1 MLARRR
7 ATSIPRLAECD
18 NRVMGARLRFTDEQ
32 RRARLAIRHRLVPS
46 ARTDDV
52 AAIADSVVALHS
64 TDPATVYL
72 SAMARMKHPSIEAI
86 SVALYDDRSVV
97 RHHAMRRTLW
107 VFSPQVARWAHAGCT
122 TALASAQWKRLAQMV
137 EDSGIAI
144 DGAAWVA
151 VARAD
156 TLAALGSMGTATARQ
171 LGKAVPALTEKLHL
185 AVGKSYAASQGAHT
199 RLLLNLG
206 FDGAIVRGRPT
217 GAWNSSEYPWA
228 LAETW
233 LPGGIVGDEPVD
245 AHVAAAEL
253 ARAYVAE
260 FGPVTIADLQ
270 WWAGWTMGTTR
281 RALAAI
287 GAVEVDVE
295 GGVEDR
301 VAWVLPDDLGEGHD
315 EASPWLA
322 FLPALDPTTMG
333 WKERRWYLGD
343 LGTFGGALFDR
354 FGNAGPTIWVDG
366 QVVGGWAQR
375 KSGEVVHRLLADVSK
390 NRERAIAADAERVR
404 SLIGDARVSV
414 RFPAPMQK
422 DLLA

>member
-1 MLARRR
+1 M
-7 ATSIPRLAECD
+7 
-18 NRVMGARLRFTDEQ
+18 
-32 RRARLAIRHRLVPS
+32 RHRLAPS

-52 AAIADSVVALHS
+52 AAITDSVVALHS

-86 SVALYDDRSVV
+86 STALYDDRTVV

-107 VFSPQVARWAHAGCT
+107 VFTPTMARWAHASCT

-137 EDSGIAI
+137 EDSGIAT

-151 VARAD
+151 AARAD
-156 TLAALGSMGTATARQ
+156 TLAALASMGTATARQ

-206 FDGAIVRGRPT
+206 FDGVIVRGRPS
-217 GAWNSSEYPWA
+217 GSWNSSEYPWA
-228 LAETW
+228 LSQMW
-233 LPGGIVGDEPVD
+233 LPGGIVDGEPVD
-245 AHVAAAEL
+245 PHNAAAEL

-270 WWAGWTMGTTR
+270 WWTGWTMGTAR
-281 RALAAI
+281 RALTTI
-287 GAVEVDVE
+287 GAVEVDIE
-295 GGVEDR
+295 GGVG
-301 VAWVLPDDLGEGHD
+301 WVLAEDV
-315 EASPWLA
+315 EATPTTGSRWIA

-333 WKERRWYLGD
+333 WKERTWYLDDHGA
-343 LGTFGGALFDR
+343 FGRSLFDR
-354 FGNAGPTIWVDG
+354 NGNAGPTIWLDG
-366 QVVGGWAQR
+366 HVVGGWAQG
-375 KSGEVVHRLLADVSK
+375 KSGEVVYRLVADVPHGRLK
-390 NRERAIAADAERVR
+390 AIAIEAERVR
-404 SLIGDARVSV
+404 SLIGDARVNV
-414 RFPAPMQK
+414 RFPAPIQK